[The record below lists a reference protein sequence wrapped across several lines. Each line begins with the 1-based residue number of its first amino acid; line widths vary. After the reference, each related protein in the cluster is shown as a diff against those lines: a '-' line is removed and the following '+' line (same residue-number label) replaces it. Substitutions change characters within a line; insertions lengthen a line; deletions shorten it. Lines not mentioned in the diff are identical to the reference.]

1 MPVDSSGR
9 LNLEY
14 KLSRDENAIVL
25 QNELVP
31 VPYSTLFCHRVE
43 EIPGTSD
50 SEGGKYVRIFY
61 PSQEKVLSAGESFE
75 SEPRNYIGIT
85 AKIVS
90 RVDINLQEKKII
102 SH

>member
-14 KLSRDENAIVL
+14 KIDREENGIIL

-61 PSQEKVLSAGESFE
+61 PSQEKVLSAGDSFGTD
-75 SEPRNYIGIT
+75 PRNYIGIT

-90 RVDINLQEKKII
+90 RVDIKLQEKQII